1 MTTVNIEQFKNFDLI
16 NLIEIDTV
24 NFPFHQVLAG
34 SCKQLDSWLEQLMA
48 VSETNDINVLFIKLN
63 RKGKYVVVQSKLTW
77 VTDHFMYYTSP
88 TQGDWVVLE
97 FDQFFKNNT
106 EILKA
111 YSGSTDTKSN
121 PQTTINIPT
130 QAQQLV

>member
-1 MTTVNIEQFKNFDLI
+1 LTTANIEQFKNFDRV
-16 NLIEIDTV
+16 NLTEIDTV
-24 NFPFHQVLAG
+24 NFSFHQVLAG

-88 TQGDWVVLE
+88 TQGDWIVLE

-106 EILKA
+106 EIFKV
-111 YSGSTDTKSN
+111 YSGTTDTKSN
-121 PQTTINIPT
+121 STISIST

>member
-1 MTTVNIEQFKNFDLI
+1 LTTANIDQFKNFDRI
-16 NLIEIDTV
+16 NLIEIESV

-121 PQTTINIPT
+121 STINIST